1 MTAKH
6 KRGALKKKIP
16 ASNVTLQINSAN
28 SGVTP
33 SPAEVQRYTIT
44 HLKTKQQAQLKCYDM
59 KWSQLLSGR
68 EETNLNTG

>member
-28 SGVTP
+28 S
-33 SPAEVQRYTIT
+33 PAEVQRYTIT
-44 HLKTKQQAQLKCYDM
+44 HLKTKQQAQLKCHDM

-68 EETNLNTG
+68 EENNLNTG